1 MSRLYTNGQEYF
13 CEQHRPKEDD
23 KHLPC
28 IETDYP
34 LVCADC
40 GMLLDCSV
48 TKDGLKI
55 LKSNLRDFSLS
66 SDYEFYSKIKMDG
79 YYLNSPAFQRWED
92 ILNDHAVPRN
102 ALFDLRASLWKD
114 NPPLSTIITK
124 EWHMNPDVQRVYN
137 VIQRLGGKWVIGA
150 DIMRKYVRLVE
161 ECKPTTDV
169 GREFLNRLVKLW
181 IDYLHTPH
189 RSSAWNTFANLFN
202 VLENL
207 KEIENG

>member
-1 MSRLYTNGQEYF
+1 MSRLYTNGEDYF
-13 CEQHRPKEDD
+13 CEQHRPEEDSL
-23 KHLPC
+23 HLPC
-28 IETDYP
+28 VESQYP
-34 LVCADC
+34 LTCYEC
-40 GMLLDCSV
+40 EMPLDCLI
-48 TKDGLKI
+48 TEDGLVT
-55 LKSNLRDFSLS
+55 LKKDLRDFSMS
-66 SDYEFYSKIKMDG
+66 SDYKFYAPTRSG
-79 YYLNSPAFQRWED
+79 WYQGSPAFQRWEG

-137 VIQRLGGKWVIGA
+137 VMQRLGGKWVIGA

-161 ECKPTTDV
+161 ECKPTTEV

-181 IDYLHTPH
+181 IDYPHTPY
-189 RSSAWNTFANLFN
+189 RSSAWNTFASLFN
-202 VLENL
+202 ILENL